1 MWVRGESFLRKEKNK
16 SQYATKRPQDNNN
29 QARPINAEVDKTQI
43 CCLCLLNLLTQ
54 HPRLISRLLQIC
66 PKEFLFECNYILT
79 LRLRSRSRSSPF
91 VLPIPSPAAAKHPHF
106 CFQPFLEEE
115 GDLNGLPGHAS
126 KCNGVVKSPESR
138 FPPPHV
144 ATRKYEG
151 GIYTWTSQGRENN
164 HFWDASCVRSSLG
177 SSSVTQGQA
186 PRRSPACSTRSRF
199 ILLPCASERP
209 TDR

>member
-1 MWVRGESFLRKEKNK
+1 M
-16 SQYATKRPQDNNN
+16 
-29 QARPINAEVDKTQI
+29 
-43 CCLCLLNLLTQ
+43 
-54 HPRLISRLLQIC
+54 
-66 PKEFLFECNYILT
+66 
-79 LRLRSRSRSSPF
+79 
-91 VLPIPSPAAAKHPHF
+91 
-106 CFQPFLEEE
+106 
-115 GDLNGLPGHAS
+115 NGLPGHAS

-199 ILLPCASERP
+199 VHLPCASDRP
-209 TDR
+209 TDRSVKVTSAASASARNPACANRSSPPWPPKPGRSFMRPPNRRELLTLQFHETPPEKSIL